1 MNLQDSSKD
10 SNEKPSKEHLDNL
23 FGPLYEEYYE
33 TRSPEVST
41 NSAVTTLNNEVT
53 SSSSSIIVED
63 NEAPQIVSS
72 SEEPITNEP
81 TTQVSDDNAD
91 ESVQEDTTELEG
103 NTFINSFY
111 SPVLEEANSSSTNPD
126 LCNNKKTFPNIPCP
140 KECRIVELI
149 LDNHALSHALTANAD
164 VLAIYIQQF
173 WRTVKQ
179 APNANETIQFM
190 LDKKHIIYTVD
201 IIHATL
207 KLLVE
212 TPEQPFIP
220 LADFDYIWPFMK
232 ILRYQGSLDSVSTL
246 FVKNFAQ
253 PWQTMFKYPRFTK
266 LIIADIM
273 EKYESIPKRLEE
285 EYHIIKDD
293 AALVNVY
300 TTREVTVRGMQIP
313 NDLLTDAIRD
323 TQAYKDYVE
332 KYEGVVVPTIQP
344 EQVESTQGKDDI
356 IEATKLSLALDK
368 TAKVYEEQ
376 QNIAAVEKKIL
387 EEDVKKLVEG
397 EDESD
402 EDDFANTILL
412 SDEDSGNRIEPESH
426 KEKLEEIVDD
436 DEKKDDDD
444 KHDDAKD
451 DDDRWSIINQNSE
464 DG

>member
-1 MNLQDSSKD
+1 
-10 SNEKPSKEHLDNL
+10 
-23 FGPLYEEYYE
+23 
-33 TRSPEVST
+33 
-41 NSAVTTLNNEVT
+41 
-53 SSSSSIIVED
+53 
-63 NEAPQIVSS
+63 
-72 SEEPITNEP
+72 
-81 TTQVSDDNAD
+81 
-91 ESVQEDTTELEG
+91 
-103 NTFINSFY
+103 
-111 SPVLEEANSSSTNPD
+111 
-126 LCNNKKTFPNIPCP
+126 
-140 KECRIVELI
+140 
-149 LDNHALSHALTANAD
+149 
-164 VLAIYIQQF
+164 
-173 WRTVKQ
+173 
-179 APNANETIQFM
+179 M
-190 LDKKHIIYTVD
+190 LDKKHIIYTID

-220 LADFDYIWPFMK
+220 PADFDYIWPFMK

-246 FVKNFAQ
+246 FVKNLAQ
-253 PWQTMFKYPRFTK
+253 PWKTMFKVFNRFLTSWLIGHDQTKINIMQIFHDVVNKVHVDYATILWSDILHCIIQKKNGIQYPRFTK

-323 TQAYKDYVE
+323 TRAYKDYVE
-332 KYEGVVVPTIQP
+332 KYEVVVVPTIQP
-344 EQVESTQGKDDI
+344 ERVESTQGKYRTPK
-356 IEATKLSLALDK
+356 ASRRANPN
-368 TAKVYEEQ
+368 V
-376 QNIAAVEKKIL
+376 NIDAVEKKIL

-397 EDESD
+397 EGESD

-412 SDEDSGNRIEPESH
+412 SNKDSGNRIEPESH

-451 DDDRWSIINQNSE
+451 DDDR
-464 DG
+464 